1 MDVNIF
7 GVFDATEAFNLSVHW
22 RFLIFD
28 ATDG

>member
-7 GVFDATEAFNLSVHW
+7 RVFDATEAFNLSVW